1 MAIFQI
7 CKISPES
14 TKFHFMELTMIF
26 KLIFFEKKQQ
36 QKKQTKK
43 LVAFRLRCIYFA

>member
-7 CKISPES
+7 WKISPES

-26 KLIFFEKKQQ
+26 KLIFFEKK
-36 QKKQTKK
+36 KKPTKIQNK
-43 LVAFRLRCIYFA
+43 KTRRF